1 MSTVD
6 HVDATFG
13 GATVRF
19 RMGPKRLEWF
29 ERSNG
34 SARACLQRFLQNS
47 WTVADLKAVLTS
59 AHPEMFQCPPAVDAA
74 VAKNKP
80 GTYVG
85 LATTILVAALT
96 GIDAESA
103 TFDEEAA

>member
-19 RMGPKRLEWF
+19 RMGPNRLEWF

-34 SARACLQRFLQNS
+34 SARGRLQRFLQNA
-47 WTVADLKAVLTS
+47 WTVADLKAVLTT
-59 AHPEMFQCPPAVDAA
+59 AHPDMLQSFQAVDAV
-74 VAKNKP
+74 VARNKP

-103 TFDEEAA
+103 VFDEAA